1 LATEVGVVTYL
12 LHRERRV
19 GMHRSVVAGVV
30 VLSVLLASFSGVA
43 AGQSPDVQAQTGSV
57 DCTFPV
63 SATDATGEEVT
74 VEEEPERVV
83 VIGPSA
89 AQVMWE
95 IGAQDKVVGMPVGQ
109 YTSYLEGSESKTEVT
124 DSRLQPVREKVVGLE
139 PDLVLAPNIVQ
150 NDTVENLR
158 SAGLTVYRFEGAT
171 SFDDVTAKTE
181 LTGRLVG
188 EFESA
193 AEVAAGTRGTVSA
206 VEEAVEGQERPR
218 AYYPLGGG
226 FTAGNNTFIN
236 DIIESSG
243 ATNIAAESIE
253 GYKPISAE
261 VVAQEDPQWLVLQ
274 EGFPVPSNE
283 ALNSTT
289 AVQQDQ
295 IVRVDGNFIN
305 QPGPRTT
312 QVLRTLAGTFHP
324 DATGEVDFSN
334 VETPEPTT
342 CGGTESGDATET
354 ASANGPG
361 FTAGLALVAVIV
373 LGLFARRQH

>member
-1 LATEVGVVTYL
+1 
-12 LHRERRV
+12 
-19 GMHRSVVAGVV
+19 MHRSAIAGIVA
-30 VLSVLLASFSGVA
+30 LTVLLASFSGVA
-43 AGQSPDVQAQTGSV
+43 VGQSPQGVQAQTGDA

-74 VEEEPERVV
+74 IEEEPERVV
-83 VIGPSA
+83 VVGPSA

-109 YTSYLEGSESKTEVT
+109 YTSYLEGSESKTDVV

-150 NDTVENLR
+150 NDTIENLR
-158 SAGLTVYRFEGAT
+158 NAGLTVYRFEGAT
-171 SFDDVTAKTE
+171 SFADVTAKTE

-193 AEVAAGTRGTVSA
+193 AEVAAETRGTVSA
-206 VEEAVEGQERPR
+206 VQEAVDGEQRPR
-218 AYYPLGGG
+218 MYYPLGGG

-236 DIIESSG
+236 DIIESAG

-253 GYKPISAE
+253 GYKPISPE
-261 VVAQEDPQWLVLQ
+261 VVANADPQWLLLT
-274 EGFPVPSNE
+274 GNSPVPSN
-283 ALNSTT
+283 AAVNGST
-289 AVQQDQ
+289 AVEENQ
-295 IVRVDGNFIN
+295 ILRVNANYIN

-312 QVLRTLAGTFHP
+312 QVLRTVSETLHP
-324 DATGEVDFSN
+324 DAVSQIDFDN

-342 CGGTESGDATET
+342 CADSGSGDDAET
-354 ASANGPG
+354 ASATGPG
-361 FTAGLALVAVIV
+361 FTAGLALLAVIV